1 MHYNLF
7 YKTVKKQLY
16 ILSLI
21 FIDMQFII
29 LSIIILFGAGV
40 LLQTDIE
47 VLSRP
52 YQVVNETENHNLNK
66 LVTNS
71 LNLSA
76 PVYQA
81 YSGIFLGTK
90 NLSSGPPIISE
101 DHAIEKAVMK
111 NVGNVTNDMTFIN
124 THLPD
129 GTIQSAA
136 KGVITSEDGQ
146 SISWIS
152 SDIGI
157 INDQGELFHGIV
169 QFEIT
174 NSSSFSFLNNATGI
188 DTQTPDIKRTI
199 WLVEK

>member
-16 ILSLI
+16 ILSFI
-21 FIDMQFII
+21 VIDMQFII

-40 LLQTDIE
+40 LLQNDKE
-47 VLSRP
+47 VLSQP
-52 YQVVNETENHNLNK
+52 YQIVNEIADHNLNK

-90 NLSSGPPIISE
+90 NLSSGPSLISE
-101 DHAIEKAVMK
+101 DHAIEKAVLK
-111 NVGNVTNDMTFIN
+111 NVGNVTNNMTFIN
-124 THLPD
+124 TNLPD

>member
-1 MHYNLF
+1 MGQ
-7 YKTVKKQLY
+7 KGIY
-16 ILSLI
+16 II
-21 FIDMQFII
+21 PFIAIDMQSVI
-29 LSIIILFGAGV
+29 LFIIILFSASF
-40 LLQTDIE
+40 LSQNYKE
-47 VLSRP
+47 VFSQP
-52 YQVVNETENHNLNK
+52 YQIVNETTNHDLKK

-81 YSGIFLGTK
+81 YSGTFLGTK
-90 NLSSGPPIISE
+90 NLSSGLPIISE
-101 DHAIEKAVMK
+101 DRVIEKAIVK
-111 NVGNVTNDMTFIN
+111 NVGNVTNNMTFIN
-124 THLPD
+124 THLSD

-146 SISWIS
+146 NISWIS

-169 QFEIT
+169 QFDST

-188 DTQTPDIKRTI
+188 DKQTPEIKRTI
-199 WLVEK
+199 WLIEK

>member
-1 MHYNLF
+1 M
-7 YKTVKKQLY
+7 
-16 ILSLI
+16 
-21 FIDMQFII
+21 
-29 LSIIILFGAGV
+29 ILFSASV
-40 LLQTDIE
+40 LLQNDKEIY
-47 VLSRP
+47 SQS
-52 YQVVNETENHNLNK
+52 YQNENETANNDLDT

-90 NLSSGPPIISE
+90 NLSSGPPMISE

-111 NVGNVTNDMTFIN
+111 NVGNVTNNMTFIN

-129 GTIQSAA
+129 GTIQSAS

-146 SISWIS
+146 SIGWIS
-152 SDIGI
+152 SDIGV

-169 QFEIT
+169 QFDIT
-174 NSSSFSFLNNATGI
+174 NSSSFSFLNNATGM
-188 DTQTPDIKRTI
+188 DKQTPEIKRTI
-199 WLVEK
+199 WLIEK

>member
-1 MHYNLF
+1 
-7 YKTVKKQLY
+7 
-16 ILSLI
+16 
-21 FIDMQFII
+21 
-29 LSIIILFGAGV
+29 
-40 LLQTDIE
+40 
-47 VLSRP
+47 
-52 YQVVNETENHNLNK
+52 
-66 LVTNS
+66 
-71 LNLSA
+71 
-76 PVYQA
+76 
-81 YSGIFLGTK
+81 
-90 NLSSGPPIISE
+90 
-101 DHAIEKAVMK
+101 
-111 NVGNVTNDMTFIN
+111 MTFIN

>member
-1 MHYNLF
+1 
-7 YKTVKKQLY
+7 
-16 ILSLI
+16 
-21 FIDMQFII
+21 MQRII
-29 LSIIILFGAGV
+29 LFIIILFSTTMF
-40 LLQTDIE
+40 LQNDKE
-47 VLSRP
+47 AFSQP
-52 YQVVNETENHNLNK
+52 YQNENETADQDFKTL
-66 LVTNS
+66 LTNS
-71 LNLSA
+71 LNFSD
-76 PVYQA
+76 PIYQA

-90 NLSSGPPIISE
+90 NLSSGPPLISE
-101 DHAIEKAVMK
+101 DHAIEKAIMK
-111 NVGNVTNDMTFIN
+111 NVGNVTNNMTFIN

>member
-1 MHYNLF
+1 MGQ
-7 YKTVKKQLY
+7 KGIY
-16 ILSLI
+16 II
-21 FIDMQFII
+21 PFIVIDMQ
-29 LSIIILFGAGV
+29 LIILFIVILFSASF
-40 LLQTDIE
+40 LLQNYNYKE
-47 VLSRP
+47 VFSQP
-52 YQVVNETENHNLNK
+52 YQIIDETTNHDVNK

-81 YSGIFLGTK
+81 YSGTFLGTK
-90 NLSSGPPIISE
+90 NLTSGLPIISE
-101 DHAIEKAVMK
+101 DRVIEKAIVQ
-111 NVGNVTNDMTFIN
+111 NVGNVTNNMTFIN
-124 THLPD
+124 THLSD

-169 QFEIT
+169 QFDIT

>member
-1 MHYNLF
+1 
-7 YKTVKKQLY
+7 
-16 ILSLI
+16 
-21 FIDMQFII
+21 MQ
-29 LSIIILFGAGV
+29 SIILFIMILFSASV
-40 LLQTDIE
+40 LLQNDKEIY
-47 VLSRP
+47 SQS
-52 YQVVNETENHNLNK
+52 YQNENETANNDLDT

-90 NLSSGPPIISE
+90 NLSSGPPMISE

-111 NVGNVTNDMTFIN
+111 NVGNVTNNMTFIN

-129 GTIQSAA
+129 GTIQSAS

-146 SISWIS
+146 SIGWIS
-152 SDIGI
+152 SDIGV

-169 QFEIT
+169 QFDIT
-174 NSSSFSFLNNATGI
+174 NSSSFSFLNNATGM
-188 DTQTPDIKRTI
+188 DKQTPEIKRTI
-199 WLVEK
+199 WLIEK